1 MKVDT
6 IRLRAVA
13 LIGAAILL
21 GSCSNTP
28 NTSDKGMMRLH
39 IGATPTTMGG
49 TAPAVTGED
58 DALSHLTAATITIS
72 SIEVHSTADGTWVP
86 VASGLPVTLDLL
98 AIMNSGGTATLPAD
112 LVPPGTYDAI
122 QLGITKLDLTLT
134 DGTMVSVTPPGTGWT
149 VQIPVTFT
157 VVAGQ
162 ATDIKLNV
170 HCDGSF
176 HLLNGVFEFDPEI
189 DGENEDHDDA
199 RHR

>member
-1 MKVDT
+1 MKVVS
-6 IRLRAVA
+6 IRLRAAA
-13 LIGAAILL
+13 LLGAAILL

-28 NTSDKGMMRLH
+28 NMSDRGMMRLH

-72 SIEVHSTADGTWVP
+72 SIEVHSTDGTWVP

-98 AIMNSGGTATLPAD
+98 AIMNSGGSVSLPAD
-112 LVPPGTYDAI
+112 LLPPGTYDAI

-134 DGTMVSVTPPGTGWT
+134 DGTMISVTPPGAGWT
-149 VQIPVTFT
+149 VNIAVTFT

-162 ATDIKLNV
+162 ATDIQLNV
-170 HCDGSF
+170 HCGGSF
-176 HLLNGVFEFDPEI
+176 HLLNGEFEFDPQI
-189 DGENEDHDDA
+189 DGENEDQDDL

>member
-6 IRLRAVA
+6 ARLRAVA

-28 NTSDKGMMRLH
+28 STSDKGMMRLH
-39 IGATPTTMGG
+39 IGATPTTMAG

-58 DALSHLTAATITIS
+58 DALSQLSAANITIS
-72 SIEVHSTADGTWVP
+72 AIEVHSTTDGTWVP
-86 VASGLPVTLDLL
+86 VESGLPVTIDLL
-98 AIMNSGGTATLPAD
+98 AIMNSGGTASLPAD
-112 LVPPGTYDAI
+112 LLPPGTYDAI
-122 QLGITKLDLTLT
+122 QLVISKLDLTLT
-134 DGTMVSVTPPGTGWT
+134 DGTMISVTPPGAGWT
-149 VQIPVTFT
+149 VNIAVSFT

-170 HCDGSF
+170 HCGGSF
-176 HLLNGVFEFDPEI
+176 HLLNGEFEFDPQI
-189 DGENEDHDDA
+189 DGENEDHDDM